1 MLTLTNVEVVYS
13 DVIWILKGVSLSVPE
28 KGIVSLLGANGMGK
42 TTTLK
47 AISGLLHVELG
58 KVTSGTIK
66 WDETSLVKKS
76 PQEVAKLG
84 IVQVME
90 ERKIFEH
97 LTVEENLLAAG
108 TAQNVRN
115 KLKEIY
121 AYFPQ
126 LKAVRNRVSGYC
138 SGGEQQMLVVGRA
151 LMLDPKL
158 LLLDEPTLG
167 LAPLVIN
174 EMFGIIK
181 AINDTEGTS
190 ILLVEQNA
198 EIALKLSSYTYIM
211 ENGKIVM
218 DGPSEKLMDNPDI
231 KEFYMGLTEVGEKKS
246 FRSVKHYRRRKRW
259 LA

>member
-28 KGIVSLLGANGMGK
+28 KSIVSLLGANGMGK

-58 KVTSGTIK
+58 KVTSGTIQ
-66 WDETSLVKKS
+66 WNETSLVKKS
-76 PQEVAKLG
+76 PQEIAKLG

-108 TAQNVRN
+108 TAQNVRS

-121 AYFPQ
+121 TYFPQ
-126 LKAVRNRVSGYC
+126 LKMVRNRVSGYC

-158 LLLDEPTLG
+158 MLLDEPSLG
-167 LAPLVIN
+167 LAPLVIQ

-181 AINDTEGTS
+181 AINHTEGTS

-218 DGPSEKLMDNPDI
+218 DGPSDKLMDNPDI

-246 FRSVKHYRRRKRW
+246 FRSVKHYKRRKRW